1 MISARSTM
9 ASSHSQRNTTM
20 FTLSQKR
27 LLNVTAASALVGLA
41 FINTPLA
48 ADGPAAHA
56 RPAGPHEPIL
66 ASVGVRRVVASF
78 ATDFGHCAVNASV
91 WDSIEAQADSALRI
105 RVSLSP
111 GQLLHIDS
119 LEAETKSLDLEC
131 GDDAKTLPIADAS

>member
-1 MISARSTM
+1 
-9 ASSHSQRNTTM
+9 M
-20 FTLSQKR
+20 FSLSQTR
-27 LLNVTAASALVGLA
+27 LLNVIAAGALAAIA
-41 FINTPLA
+41 FVNTPVA
-48 ADGPAAHA
+48 SGGSDAKM

>member
-1 MISARSTM
+1 M
-9 ASSHSQRNTTM
+9 
-20 FTLSQKR
+20 
-27 LLNVTAASALVGLA
+27 GLA

-66 ASVGVRRVVASF
+66 ASVGVRRVIASF

-91 WDSIEAQADSALRI
+91 WDSIEAQADSALCI

-119 LEAETKSLDLEC
+119 LEAAETKSLDLKC
-131 GDDAKTLPIADAS
+131 GDDAKTLPIADAN

>member
-1 MISARSTM
+1 
-9 ASSHSQRNTTM
+9 M

-27 LLNVTAASALVGLA
+27 LLNVIAAGALVGLA

-91 WDSIEAQADSALRI
+91 WDSIEAQAD
-105 RVSLSP
+105 
-111 GQLLHIDS
+111 
-119 LEAETKSLDLEC
+119 
-131 GDDAKTLPIADAS
+131 

>member
-1 MISARSTM
+1 
-9 ASSHSQRNTTM
+9 M

-41 FINTPLA
+41 LINTPLA
-48 ADGPAAHA
+48 ADGPAAQA

>member
-1 MISARSTM
+1 
-9 ASSHSQRNTTM
+9 M

-27 LLNVTAASALVGLA
+27 LLNITTASALVGLA

-119 LEAETKSLDLEC
+119 LEAAETKSLDLEC
-131 GDDAKTLPIADAS
+131 GDDAKTLPIADAN

>member
-1 MISARSTM
+1 M
-9 ASSHSQRNTTM
+9 ASSHSQSNTTM

-66 ASVGVRRVVASF
+66 ASVGVRRVVAVASF

-91 WDSIEAQADSALRI
+91 WDSIEAQETQHCAFASA
-105 RVSLSP
+105 
-111 GQLLHIDS
+111 
-119 LEAETKSLDLEC
+119 
-131 GDDAKTLPIADAS
+131 

>member
-1 MISARSTM
+1 
-9 ASSHSQRNTTM
+9 M

-66 ASVGVRRVVASF
+66 ASVA
-78 ATDFGHCAVNASV
+78 
-91 WDSIEAQADSALRI
+91 
-105 RVSLSP
+105 
-111 GQLLHIDS
+111 
-119 LEAETKSLDLEC
+119 
-131 GDDAKTLPIADAS
+131 

>member
-1 MISARSTM
+1 
-9 ASSHSQRNTTM
+9 M

-27 LLNVTAASALVGLA
+27 LLNVNAASTLVGLA

-56 RPAGPHEPIL
+56 RPTGPHEPIL

-78 ATDFGHCAVNASV
+78 ATGFGHCAVNASV

-111 GQLLHIDS
+111 GQLLHIDQ
-119 LEAETKSLDLEC
+119 TKSLDLEC